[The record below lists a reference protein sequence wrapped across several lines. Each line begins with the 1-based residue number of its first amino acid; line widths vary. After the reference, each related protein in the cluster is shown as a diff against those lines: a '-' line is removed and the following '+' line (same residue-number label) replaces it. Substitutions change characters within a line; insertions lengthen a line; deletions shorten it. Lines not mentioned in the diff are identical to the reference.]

1 MKSTTLKVSC
11 IVLLV
16 LLLIAFPFW
25 GNAQIKANDTSR
37 QIKEL
42 MDRYS
47 DQGRFNGVVLVAKEG
62 KPILSEGYGM
72 ANMEFNVKNTPET
85 KFVIASVTKTF
96 TAALVMKL
104 IDQGK
109 LSLDTRLSD
118 VLTWYRKD
126 VGEKVTIRQLLNH
139 TSGIPNYMNMKEH
152 SMDELNRQFG
162 TLEINKMEFA
172 KKYCMYDLEFE
183 PGTRWNYNNT
193 AYFLL
198 GLIIEKLNGKS
209 YEASLKELIF
219 DPLHMENSGDIQSD
233 PERVVSSM
241 ATGYIKKAGS
251 YSHMPYWNISTAY
264 AAGTIY
270 STLGDLLKYDQA
282 LNSGSFLSEKAKKA
296 MFTPGLNNYG
306 CGWELR
312 QLPLGIHSEVK
323 NIQTHEGYLWAWHTR
338 IFRIPEDGYFI
349 VILSNTGN
357 APLEKMFTGIADI
370 LYQRTPQ
377 YPKPALTSAV
387 EAKYK
392 TSGIDQAIAYGK
404 SLLQTQKDQWE
415 NSENDINAYGYQ
427 LLLLGKA
434 EDAIKVLK
442 WNTELYPESWNVWDS
457 YGEALALAG
466 NTKAAIEAYE
476 YSIKLNPENKGG
488 IDMLKKIK
496 AAQ

>member
-1 MKSTTLKVSC
+1 MKSTVLKVC
-11 IVLLV
+11 FLPLL
-16 LLLIAFPFW
+16 AFFVFAAPFLSE
-25 GNAQIKANDTSR
+25 AQVKSNDPAR
-37 QIKEL
+37 QIKLL
-42 MDRYS
+42 MDRYGA
-47 DQGRFNGVVLVAKEG
+47 QNRFNGVVLVAKDG
-62 KPILSEGYGM
+62 KPIFSKGYGM

-96 TAALVMKL
+96 TAVMVMRL

-109 LSLDTRLSD
+109 LSLETRLSD
-118 VLTWYRKD
+118 VLSWYRKD

-162 TLEINKMEFA
+162 TLVIDKMDFA

-198 GLIIEKLNGKS
+198 GLIIEQLNGKS

-219 DPLHMENSGDIQSD
+219 DPLQMENSGDVQPD
-233 PERVVSSM
+233 PDRVVPNL
-241 ATGYIKKAGS
+241 ATGYIKKAGNF
-251 YSHMPYWNISTAY
+251 SHMPYWNISTAY
-264 AAGTIY
+264 GAGSIY
-270 STLGDLLKYDQA
+270 SNLGDLLKYDQA
-282 LNSGSFLSEKAKKA
+282 LSSASFLSEKAKEA
-296 MFTPGLNNYG
+296 MFTPVLNNYG

-312 QLPLGIHSEVK
+312 QLPIGIHSEVK
-323 NIQTHEGYLWAWHTR
+323 NIQTHEGFLWAWHTR

-357 APLEKMFTGIADI
+357 APLEKMFTGITDI

-387 EAKYK
+387 ETKYK

-404 SLLQTQKDQWE
+404 SLLQTQKEEWE
-415 NSENDINAYGYQ
+415 SSENDINTYGYQ
-427 LLLLGKA
+427 LMLLGKA
-434 EDAIKVLK
+434 EDAVKVLK

-457 YGEALALAG
+457 YGEALAMAG
-466 NTKAAIEAYE
+466 NTKEAVEAYE
-476 YSIKLNPENKGG
+476 HSIRLNPENKAG

>member
-1 MKSTTLKVSC
+1 MKSIALKVCCLSLLAM
-11 IVLLV
+11 LLV
-16 LLLIAFPFW
+16 SSTFLL
-25 GNAQIKANDTSR
+25 NAQVRSNDTAR
-37 QIKEL
+37 QLKEL
-42 MDRYS
+42 LNRYS
-47 DQGRFNGVVLVAKEG
+47 DQNRFNGVVLVAKDG
-62 KPILSEGYGM
+62 QPIISEGYGM
-72 ANMEFNVKNTPET
+72 ANMEFSVKNTPET

-109 LSLDTRLSD
+109 LSLDTRLSH
-118 VLTWYRKD
+118 VLTWYRQD
-126 VGEKVTIRQLLNH
+126 VGEMVTIRQLLNH

-152 SMDELNRQFG
+152 TMDELNRQFG
-162 TLEINKMEFA
+162 TLVIDKMEFA
-172 KKYCMYDLEFE
+172 KKYCMYELEFE
-183 PGTRWNYNNT
+183 PGSRWNYNNT

-198 GLIIEKLNGKS
+198 GLIIEQINGKS

-219 DPLHMENSGDIQSD
+219 DPLHMENSGDIQPD
-233 PERVVSSM
+233 PERVITNM

-264 AAGTIY
+264 GAGTIY

-282 LNSGSFLSEKAKKA
+282 LYSSSFLSEKAKEA

-312 QLPLGIHSEVK
+312 QLPIGIHSEVK
-323 NIQTHEGYLWAWHTR
+323 NIQTHEGFLWAWHTR
-338 IFRIPEDGYFI
+338 IFRITEDGYFI

-357 APLEKMFTGIADI
+357 SPLEKMFTGITDI
-370 LYQRTPQ
+370 LYQRTPV

-387 EAKYK
+387 EKKYK

-404 SLLQTQKDQWE
+404 SLLQTQKEEWE

-427 LLLLGKA
+427 LILLGKA
-434 EDAIKVLK
+434 EDAVKVLK

-457 YGEALALAG
+457 YGEAQALAG
-466 NTKAAIEAYE
+466 NIKAAIEAYE
-476 YSIKLNPENKGG
+476 HSIKLNPENKGG
-488 IDMLKKIK
+488 IAMLKKIK
-496 AAQ
+496 VAQ